1 MIKEEIERTIEIT
14 TLEIYKLKEQLDQA
28 SDLREEKELLA
39 KLKQLQIKQM
49 WCMDQL
55 EAW

>member
-1 MIKEEIERTIEIT
+1 MMKEELERIVET
-14 TLEIYKLKEQLDQA
+14 TKLEIYQLKEQLDQVTA
-28 SDLREEKELLA
+28 PREEKELLV
-39 KLKQLQIKQM
+39 KLKELQIKQM

>member
-1 MIKEEIERTIEIT
+1 MMKGELERTVET
-14 TLEIYKLKEQLDQA
+14 TKLEIYQQKEQLDQVT
-28 SDLREEKELLA
+28 DPREEKELLV
-39 KLKQLQIKQM
+39 KLKELQIKQM

>member
-1 MIKEEIERTIEIT
+1 MMKEELERIVET
-14 TLEIYKLKEQLDQA
+14 TKLEIYQLKEQLDQVT
-28 SDLREEKELLA
+28 DPREEKELLV
-39 KLKQLQIKQM
+39 KLKELQIKQM

>member
-1 MIKEEIERTIEIT
+1 MMKEELERIVET
-14 TLEIYKLKEQLDQA
+14 TKLEIYQQKEQLDQVT
-28 SDLREEKELLA
+28 DPREEKELLV
-39 KLKQLQIKQM
+39 KLKELQIKQM

>member
-1 MIKEEIERTIEIT
+1 MMKEELERIVET
-14 TLEIYKLKEQLDQA
+14 TKLEIYQLKEQLDQVT
-28 SDLREEKELLA
+28 DPREEKELLV
-39 KLKQLQIKQM
+39 KLKELQIKIM

>member
-1 MIKEEIERTIEIT
+1 MMKEEMEQTIET
-14 TLEIYKLKEQLDQA
+14 TKLEIYQLKEQLDQVT
-28 SDLREEKELLA
+28 DPREEKELLV
-39 KLKQLQIKQM
+39 KLKQLQYKQM

>member
-1 MIKEEIERTIEIT
+1 MMKEELERIVET
-14 TLEIYKLKEQLDQA
+14 TKLEIYQLKEQMDQVT
-28 SDLREEKELLA
+28 DPREEKELLV
-39 KLKQLQIKQM
+39 KLKELQIKQM

>member
-1 MIKEEIERTIEIT
+1 MRKEKLERTIDIT
-14 TLEIYKLKEQLDQA
+14 KLEIYKLKEQLDKV
-28 SDLREEKELLA
+28 SDPREEKKLLV
-39 KLKQLQIKQM
+39 KLKELQIKQM